1 MTTPL
6 VAYTNYIGNRT
17 YGLFGT
23 PASDSHER
31 LQTARDDLGG
41 GNPTTKGALKLA
53 NPCVE

>member
-6 VAYTNYIGNRT
+6 VAYTNYIGNWT